1 MSNWITDNKP
11 AATVAGVGLLL
22 FLGLSVAGY
31 MVNSER
37 SGLDKKIKAAS
48 QEIKSANAAPITP
61 SRASNKELEKELN
74 SYAKAIGNLETAYKP
89 FVASSVLAPAT
100 PTAFQ
105 NELKAFRDALIAT
118 CKKKNI
124 QITDTSSWL
133 GFQLYST
140 QAPSVQATPVLT
152 FEMKAINSLANKLT
166 DCGLTKFIKIYRSQL
181 PIENPARNTEED
193 EDSPAQAPWTPMP
206 LEIAFQGDRES
217 VLKAMNAITD
227 SQEYLFTVNSIR
239 VRNERMMPPPL
250 TNPAP
255 AQPAAAQPQ
264 AGAAS
269 LRPADEA
276 AAPAEPPVQQIIKP
290 YMGKEQVFVQVSLNL
305 VHFMQPKAQEPS
317 ED

>member
-37 SGLDKKIKAAS
+37 SDLDKKIKAAS

>member
-193 EDSPAQAPWTPMP
+193 EDAPTQAPWTPMP

>member
-11 AATVAGVGLLL
+11 AATVAGAGLLL

-193 EDSPAQAPWTPMP
+193 EDAPAQAPWTPMP